1 MSECGV
7 HWSKSQSQKIWMT
20 PNAYGAFQACG
31 RLPPTVAHGHGV
43 GAISALRTSA
53 TESTTA
59 AATITAIPVVATT
72 TAVPN
77 HFGEAR
83 INMLLGLLENT
94 HEVASLL

>member
-1 MSECGV
+1 MKVVSICISGV
-7 HWSKSQSQKIWMT
+7 L
-20 PNAYGAFQACG
+20 GAD
-31 RLPPTVAHGHGV
+31 RYTLT
-43 GAISALRTSA
+43 A

-59 AATITAIPVVATT
+59 AATITAIPVVATAT
-72 TAVPN
+72 TVPN